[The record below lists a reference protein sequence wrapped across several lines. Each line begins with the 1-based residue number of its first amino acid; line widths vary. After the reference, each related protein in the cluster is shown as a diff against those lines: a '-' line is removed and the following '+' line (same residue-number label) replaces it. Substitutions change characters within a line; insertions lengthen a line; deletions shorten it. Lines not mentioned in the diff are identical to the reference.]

1 MKETIFVLILWLLT
15 AIIHHQYQTNNSLT
29 EEILT
34 LQDALTPKDEAPF
47 LVEDRQHKIQN
58 DLIRKHKNELNWII
72 ETKNYHRQ
80 QRWACE
86 ERNLLK

>member
-1 MKETIFVLILWLLT
+1 MREILFVIILWLLM
-15 AIIHHQYQTNNSLT
+15 AIIHHQYLNNQTLT
-29 EEILT
+29 EEILDLQQPIT
-34 LQDALTPKDEAPF
+34 LKDEALF
-47 LVEDRQHKIQN
+47 LIEDRQHKIQN

-72 ETKNYHRQ
+72 ETKNHHRQ